1 MSKRKNMNYLEL
13 IYKGLDDRNGIK
25 YSNFNRHTEI
35 NTDREIK
42 ICTKCDKVYEVYA
55 LGGGNYE
62 QFNYIDFPRYGKQKE
77 KCAECRK
84 LDGEKIFFTWN
95 RGHRT
100 TLPISRF
107 RARYKKQDLR
117 FKKTKRS

>member
-1 MSKRKNMNYLEL
+1 MAKNEKLNYLEL
-13 IYKGLDDRNGIK
+13 VYYGFENRDGVK

-62 QFNYIDFPRYGKQKE
+62 QFNYLDFPRYGKQKE

-84 LDGEKIFFTWN
+84 LDGEKIFFTCSAFCWLESTFLN
-95 RGHRT
+95 PT
-100 TLPISRF
+100 FL
-107 RARYKKQDLR
+107 KQSAPQP
-117 FKKTKRS
+117 KNIKN